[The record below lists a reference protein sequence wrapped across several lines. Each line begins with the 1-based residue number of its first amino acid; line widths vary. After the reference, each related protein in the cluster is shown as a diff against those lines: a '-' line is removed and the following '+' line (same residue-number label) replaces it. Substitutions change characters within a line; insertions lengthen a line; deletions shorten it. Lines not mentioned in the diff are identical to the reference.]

1 MRTFKIR
8 EIRNLIPFFFRFPG
22 QQRWYKWNIGI
33 SEIIPELTI
42 NFLPERK
49 RKGFIPFLSLFLFNS
64 SIKRHQFR
72 RQKGSK
78 GITGRLIGSRPSL
91 ADFLPSSARPRRI
104 NFRVGRRF
112 YGGSRTR
119 NYRKEED
126 SREKEEEKLLCR
138 CPAFLIHLS
147 LLEKGRIHP
156 PPLPPLLKRVYTHLL
171 ASSLQIESTFIQSS
185 PPRWRRKRQRVG
197 NERLRSYDRS
207 D

>member
-1 MRTFKIR
+1 M
-8 EIRNLIPFFFRFPG
+8 
-22 QQRWYKWNIGI
+22 
-33 SEIIPELTI
+33 
-42 NFLPERK
+42 
-49 RKGFIPFLSLFLFNS
+49 
-64 SIKRHQFR
+64 
-72 RQKGSK
+72 
-78 GITGRLIGSRPSL
+78 IGSRPSL

-171 ASSLQIESTFIQSS
+171 ASICKSNLLSFNHRLLDGGGSVKGWATSGSVLTIDRIKSLSSRPSPLNLHEPPISTAVQREKKKIGHNCIETWTT
-185 PPRWRRKRQRVG
+185 WRSG
-197 NERLRSYDRS
+197 GGGGG
-207 D
+207 